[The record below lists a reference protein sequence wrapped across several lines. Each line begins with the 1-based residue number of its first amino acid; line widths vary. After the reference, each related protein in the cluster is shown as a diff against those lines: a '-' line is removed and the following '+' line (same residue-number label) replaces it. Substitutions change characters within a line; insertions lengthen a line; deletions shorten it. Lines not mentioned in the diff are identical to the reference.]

1 MTYRT
6 ALHNM
11 ITGSCINHHNNLA
24 EVYGKS
30 VVYKMD
36 NEIDIPYECNDK
48 FTREDYK
55 ITLKDLLKNKEMD
68 DNEE

>member
-1 MTYRT
+1 MTS

-11 ITGSCINHHNNLA
+11 ITGSCINNHNNLA

-30 VVYKMD
+30 IVYKMD

-55 ITLKDLLKNKEMD
+55 ITLKDLTNYKEMIE
-68 DNEE
+68 NA